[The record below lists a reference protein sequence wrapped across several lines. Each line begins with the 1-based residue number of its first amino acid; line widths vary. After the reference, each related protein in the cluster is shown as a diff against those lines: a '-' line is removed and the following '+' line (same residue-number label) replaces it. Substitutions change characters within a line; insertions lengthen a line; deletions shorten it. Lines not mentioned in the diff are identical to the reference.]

1 MDGYRAYTK
10 RVNPG
15 LGGLLELTGR
25 DLRLIRAQG
34 GILEDLGGRRYDDW
48 ISGFGSLNL
57 GHNPEAVKEAIRS
70 FLESGE
76 PNLYV
81 ENLNPHAGLLAER
94 LVSEAG
100 SGFET
105 VFFSNSGSEAVEAAL
120 KTAIAATGRRRIVH
134 AEGSYHGTTLGA
146 LSCMARGPYRKD
158 FEGVLAPTS
167 EVPFG
172 DLGALERE
180 LATGDVAAFIL
191 EPVQIEAGVRIAAAE
206 YLRGAKSLCGKA
218 GTLLIFDEVQTGMGR
233 TGTLFAWQGYGV
245 VPDLFTLAKSLGGG
259 LLPIGA
265 TVTGSGL
272 WTKAFGGFRRAE
284 IHNSTFG
291 GNALACRAAL
301 ATLEVIADP
310 RFLAGVQ
317 ERAAKLFGALER
329 ALAGSR
335 AVEAIPW
342 RGLLG
347 GVRLREGSHPW
358 LRSEN
363 LGLKDLEGEPTSG
376 VLFVERLARRQ
387 ILVQLCAHNWS
398 VVRVEPPLAVDPE
411 TCARFVEAAADAVR
425 WLEKNS

>member
-10 RVNPG
+10 HVNPG
-15 LGGLLELTGR
+15 LGALLELTGR
-25 DLRLIRAQG
+25 DLRLVRGRG
-34 GILEDLGGRRYDDW
+34 GVLEDAAGRRYDDW

-57 GHNPEAVKEAIRS
+57 GHNPEPIKAAIRS
-70 FLESGE
+70 HLESDA

-94 LVSEAG
+94 LVAAAG
-100 SGFET
+100 PGFET

-158 FEGVLAPTS
+158 FEAVLAPAA

-180 LATGDVAAFIL
+180 LSAGDVAAFIL
-191 EPVQIEAGVRIAAAE
+191 EPIQVEAGVRVATTE
-206 YLRGAKSLCGKA
+206 YLQGAKALCAKA
-218 GTLLIFDEVQTGMGR
+218 GALLIFDEVQTGMGR

-245 VPDLFTLAKSLGGG
+245 APDLFTLAKSLGGG
-259 LLPIGA
+259 LVPIGA
-265 TVTGSGL
+265 TVTGRGL
-272 WTKAFGGFRRAE
+272 WTNAFRGFRRSE

-301 ATLEVIADP
+301 ATLEIVAAP
-310 RFLAGVQ
+310 KFLAGVQ
-317 ERAAKLFGALER
+317 DRAAKLFSALEK
-329 ALAGSR
+329 ALSGCG
-335 AVEAIPW
+335 AVERVAW

-347 GVRLREGSHPW
+347 GIRLREGTHPW

-363 LGLKDLEGEPTSG
+363 LGLKDLEGEPVSG

-387 ILVQLCAHNWS
+387 ILVQLCGHDWS
-398 VVRVEPPLAVDPE
+398 VVRVEPPLTVDPE
-411 TCARFVEAAADAVR
+411 VCGRFVEAVADAAR
-425 WLEKNS
+425 WLEKNA